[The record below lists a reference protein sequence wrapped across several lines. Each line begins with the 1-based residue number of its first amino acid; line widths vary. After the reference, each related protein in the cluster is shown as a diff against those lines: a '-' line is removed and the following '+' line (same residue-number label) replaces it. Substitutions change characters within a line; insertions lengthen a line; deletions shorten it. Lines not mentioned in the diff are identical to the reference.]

1 MALGLLLILFMV
13 MSIISVVGLL
23 LLFLLKGERAQK
35 IVFYFMALL
44 GMFIAWMTATGYAT
58 NQIKEQMIYWLRK
71 IKISLE
77 KERRRRLPVL
87 FFCGKICQVLSVEI
101 FLWMKYNRIN
111 CKICVKSAGNSAVF
125 FGCGRVYFC

>member
-58 NQIKEQMIYWLRK
+58 NQIKEQMISWGFGALAVVAV
-71 IKISLE
+71 LV
-77 KERRRRLPVL
+77 RL
-87 FFCGKICQVLSVEI
+87 CGKSKNAALAEKLLAAASVVLGMVALFI
-101 FLWMKYNRIN
+101 
-111 CKICVKSAGNSAVF
+111 G
-125 FGCGRVYFC
+125 

>member
-44 GMFIAWMTATGYAT
+44 GMFIAWMTGYAT
-58 NQIKEQMIYWLRK
+58 NQIKEQMISWGFGALAVVAV
-71 IKISLE
+71 LV
-77 KERRRRLPVL
+77 RL
-87 FFCGKICQVLSVEI
+87 CGKSKNAALAAKLLAAASVVLGMVALFI
-101 FLWMKYNRIN
+101 
-111 CKICVKSAGNSAVF
+111 G
-125 FGCGRVYFC
+125 

>member
-58 NQIKEQMIYWLRK
+58 NQIKEQMISWGFGALAV
-71 IKISLE
+71 LV
-77 KERRRRLPVL
+77 RL
-87 FFCGKICQVLSVEI
+87 CGKSKNAALAAKLLAAASVVLGMVALFI
-101 FLWMKYNRIN
+101 
-111 CKICVKSAGNSAVF
+111 G
-125 FGCGRVYFC
+125 